1 MRTSIPAGRLTPG
14 GGSHYAGPV
23 TTPRPAV
30 DTAAHLPD
38 ARAQRRRSVRTPRR
52 LAAGALTAAL
62 VISGAPAGADVPSGW
77 PDPPSIPLLDGLVV
91 YVFAPLGLFLL
102 IVLLSVGPALARGER
117 LGSRPSGDQWFGG
130 RRGGPAELES
140 GTPVKGSGGASGSW

>member
-1 MRTSIPAGRLTPG
+1 M
-14 GGSHYAGPV
+14 

-30 DTAAHLPD
+30 DTAAHRRDL
-38 ARAQRRRSVRTPRR
+38 REQRRGAGRTTRR
-52 LAAGALTAAL
+52 LAAGALTIALAAAL

-77 PDPPSIPLLDGLVV
+77 PDPPSIPLLDALVV

-102 IVLLSVGPALARGER
+102 VVLLSIGPALARGER
-117 LGSRPSGDQWFGG
+117 LGSRPTGDQWFGG